1 MRWLRKERDWIGL
14 IMVWG
19 LLLQSLVIPVST
31 TAHAAMLA
39 TGSDSAGII
48 CTTRTSSQV
57 PPGTFAPDSQK
68 QSQNGADCQC
78 CHMSCRQGCGGACGG
93 AVLGTFAYL
102 VAPGSLASPASQN
115 RHAQAVYDAAL
126 LAQSQPRAPPRA

>member
-14 IMVWG
+14 VMVWG

-48 CTTRTSSQV
+48 CTTRTASQV
-57 PPGTFAPDSQK
+57 PPGTFEPDGQK
-68 QSQNGADCQC
+68 QSQNTADCQC
-78 CHMSCRQGCGGACGG
+78 CHMSCRQNCGGMCGG
-93 AVLGTFAYL
+93 AVLGAFAYL
-102 VAPGSLASPASQN
+102 VTPESAALSAAR
-115 RHAQAVYDAAL
+115 RHGGQTVYDATL
-126 LAQSQPRAPPRA
+126 LAEGQPRAPPQA